1 MKTAKSHLY
10 LLILFLT
17 VLLIAACGGGGGGDD
32 ADFDDT
38 ISTTGVSI
46 TSSNAELIAAKV
58 LTSVNTVQGMTEPV
72 TVLTGVSVDVADTTL
87 RYSDLALW
95 LLEQNLE
102 SANQSTLE
110 TLTGIVVDR
119 TVSCENGGTYTISG
133 DISNPE
139 VPSVGDSLTY
149 TFYNC
154 EILSLVMNGTMG
166 FTITELSGTLSL
178 SPPYTVGL
186 DAFMND
192 FSMDNGSVVVT
203 GDGDMSMTL
212 SEDTSGNETLLIAGT
227 SYTQSVNG
235 VYETLTGY
243 RYDLRMDNLSGDFS
257 FDQSGTYE
265 SDEIGGSV
273 SYETLTTFSGN
284 DSIANGNPTAGV
296 LHVTTSI
303 DSSQALVTAQPDGI
317 NVQIDVDHDGDGLY
331 ETTIMTTWTELISL

>member
-32 ADFDDT
+32 DAYDT

-72 TVLTGVSVDVADTTL
+72 TVLTGVSVDIADTQL
-87 RYSDLALW
+87 SYSDLALW
-95 LLEQNLE
+95 LLEQNAE

-110 TLTGIVVDR
+110 TLTGIDVVR
-119 TVSCENGGTYTISG
+119 TYECDNGGTYTISG

-212 SEDTSGNETLLIAGT
+212 SEDTAGNETLLISGT

-243 RYDLRMDNLSGDFS
+243 RYDLRMNNISGDFS

-273 SYETLTTFSGN
+273 SYETQTTFSGN
-284 DSIANGNPTAGV
+284 DSVADGNPTAGV
-296 LHVTTSI
+296 LHITTSI

-331 ETTIMTTWTELISL
+331 ETTIMTTWTALISL